1 MSNDMFM
8 CVTVEEEKKRRL
20 EVEKQLAALQA
31 EQKATQAAA
40 TQSDLK
46 KSDESKKAKEET
58 KDEMLKVQAREAE
71 KEKLFNAQQKQH
83 KVSPITSHHCSPSW
97 AISL

>member
-1 MSNDMFM
+1 MFTFT

-46 KSDESKKAKEET
+46 KSDETKKAKEET

-83 KVSPITSHHCSPSW
+83 KVSPTPQRYTS
-97 AISL
+97 